1 MSDTDMPSASLNRPN
16 RLSRRGFLGAA
27 TAAGLLGTQATPAE
41 AKTAAATVISTESG
55 QVTGVQGGLRG
66 VTVYKGIPY
75 AATTA
80 GANRWRP
87 PQPAP
92 SWDGVRAADSWGP
105 ACPQPVTGIPAD
117 QVPELG
123 EDCLNLNIWTA
134 AAGSGNSSPVLVWLC
149 GGEQA
154 LWSGQEIYNGS
165 LLASKGVVVVTLDHR
180 VGPLG
185 GLAHPELTAES
196 AYGGSGNW
204 GILDVV
210 AALEWV
216 RRNIAGFGGDPDRV
230 TLAGWSQGAS
240 IVHILL
246 ASRQA
251 RGLYHRALLSSGV
264 RYTKDPALARDTGRY
279 RTLAA
284 AEADGTDFAAR
295 LGAADLAGLRALDA
309 DDIVGGAVADTAA
322 DFGHVLDGH
331 VLPDTYTAVLEARAE
346 TDVPVLT
353 GVCKDANGASP
364 DLKLTLDAFQAYA
377 RAEFGPLGLADT
389 FLDLY
394 PADGDTAAA
403 RQFSAYAR
411 DEERVSAFLWATQF
425 KDTAANSSAVHT
437 YFWTRVPPGYDDTNP
452 VIGTATTGAFEGSD
466 VYYLLGYLYNTD
478 RPWTSKDYDTADTT
492 ASYVARF
499 AATGDPNGGSLT
511 NWPALATDTP
521 RTMELGANSGPIA
534 VADSD
539 AKLAFLKTYLESQ
552 TTEF

>member
-1 MSDTDMPSASLNRPN
+1 MPSAPLNRPN
-16 RLSRRGFLGAA
+16 RLNRRGFLGAA
-27 TAAGLLGTQATPAE
+27 AVAGLLGTLPTRAE
-41 AKTAAATVISTESG
+41 ARTAAATAVSTESG

-75 AATTA
+75 ADTTA

-92 SWDGVRAADSWGP
+92 TWDGVRAADSWGP
-105 ACPQPVTGIPAD
+105 ACPQPVTGIPGD
-117 QVPELG
+117 QVPAFG
-123 EDCLNLNIWTA
+123 EDCLHLNVWTA
-134 AAGSGNSSPVLVWLC
+134 ATGSGNGSPVLVWLY
-149 GGEQA
+149 GGDRA

-165 LLASKGVVVVTLDHR
+165 LLAAKGVVVVTLDHR

-216 RRNIAGFGGDPDRV
+216 QRNIAAFGGDPDRV
-230 TLAGWSQGAS
+230 TLAGWAEGAS
-240 IVHILL
+240 VVHILL

-264 RYTKDPALARDTGRY
+264 RYTKDPALATGPGRY

-295 LGAADLAGLRALDA
+295 LGAADLAALRALDA
-309 DDIVGGAVADTAA
+309 DDIVSGAEADTAA

-331 VLPDTYTAVLEARAE
+331 VLPDTYTAVLKACAE

-364 DLKLTLDAFQAYA
+364 DLKLTLDAFRAYA
-377 RAEFGPLGLADT
+377 RSEFGPLGLADT

-394 PADGDTAAA
+394 PADSDTTAAQ
-403 RQFSAYAR
+403 QFSAYAR
-411 DEERVSAFLWATQF
+411 DEERVSVFLWATQF
-425 KDTAANSSAVHT
+425 KDTAADSSAVHT

-452 VIGTATTGAFEGSD
+452 VIGTAATGAFEGSD

-499 AATGDPNGGSLT
+499 AATGDPNGGSLA

-521 RTMELGANSGPIA
+521 QTMELGANSGTIA

>member
-1 MSDTDMPSASLNRPN
+1 MSDTDLPSAPLN
-16 RLSRRGFLGAA
+16 RRGFLGAA
-27 TAAGLLGTQATPAE
+27 AAAGLLGTLSTPAA
-41 AKTAAATVISTESG
+41 AKTSAATVISTESG

-66 VTVYKGIPY
+66 VTVYKGVPY
-75 AATTA
+75 ADTTA

-92 SWDGVRAADSWGP
+92 SWNGVRAADSWGP
-105 ACPQPVTGIPAD
+105 ACPQPVTDIPAD
-117 QVPELG
+117 QVPAFG

-134 AAGSGNSSPVLVWLC
+134 DSGSGDGRPVLVWLY
-149 GGEQA
+149 GGDRA
-154 LWSGQEIYNGS
+154 LWAGQEIYNGS
-165 LLASKGVVVVTLDHR
+165 LLASKGVVVVTPDHR

-204 GILDVV
+204 GIQDVV

-216 RRNIAGFGGDPDRV
+216 RRNIGAFGGDPDRV
-230 TLAGWSQGAS
+230 TLGGWGQGAS
-240 IVHILL
+240 IVNILL
-246 ASRQA
+246 ASRRA

-264 RYTKDPALARDTGRY
+264 RYTRDPGLAQGAGRY
-279 RTLAA
+279 RDLAD
-284 AEADGTDFAAR
+284 AETDGTAFAAR
-295 LGAADLAGLRALDA
+295 LGAADLAGLRALAA
-309 DDIVGGAVADTAA
+309 DDLVTRAAADTAA
-322 DFGHVLDGH
+322 DFGHVLDGY
-331 VLPDTYTAVLEARAE
+331 VLPDTYTAVLKACAE

-364 DLKLTLDAFQAYA
+364 GLKLTLDAFQAYA
-377 RAEFGPLGLADT
+377 RSEFGPLGLADT
-389 FLDLY
+389 FLSLY
-394 PADGDTAAA
+394 PADSDTTAA

-425 KDTAANSSAVHT
+425 KTTAANSSDVYT

-452 VIGTATTGAFEGSD
+452 VIGTDATGAFEGSD
-466 VYYLLGYLYNTD
+466 VYYLLGYLYNTG
-478 RPWTSKDYDTADTT
+478 RPWTSKDYDIADTT

-499 AATGDPNGGSLT
+499 AATGDPNGSSLAD
-511 NWPALATDTP
+511 WPALATDTP
-521 RTMELGANSGPIA
+521 QTMELGAGFGTLA

-539 AKLAFLKTYLESQ
+539 AKLAFLQTYLQSQ

>member
-1 MSDTDMPSASLNRPN
+1 MSDTDMPSAPLN
-16 RLSRRGFLGAA
+16 RRGFLGAA
-27 TAAGLLGTQATPAE
+27 AAAGLLGTPATPAE
-41 AKTAAATVISTESG
+41 AKSAAATVISTESG
-55 QVTGVQGGLRG
+55 QVTGVQGSLRG

-92 SWDGVRAADSWGP
+92 SWDGIRTAGAWGP
-105 ACPQPVTGIPAD
+105 ACPQPVTGIPDD

-134 AAGSGNSSPVLVWLC
+134 ATGSGDSRPVLVWLY
-149 GGEQA
+149 GGRQA

-210 AALEWV
+210 AALQWV
-216 RRNIAGFGGDPDRV
+216 QRNIGGFGGDPDRV
-230 TLAGWSQGAS
+230 TLAGWAQGAS
-240 IVHILL
+240 IVQILL

-264 RYTKDPALARDTGRY
+264 RYTKDPALARGAARY
-279 RTLAA
+279 RSLAD
-284 AEADGTDFAAR
+284 AEADGTGFATR
-295 LGAADLAGLRALDA
+295 LGAAGLADLRALDA
-309 DDIVGGAVADTAA
+309 ADIVTEAAADSTA

-331 VLPDTYTAVLEARAE
+331 VLPDSYTTVLKACAE

-353 GVCKDANGASP
+353 GVCKDANGASSG
-364 DLKLTLDAFQAYA
+364 LKLTLDAFEAYA
-377 RAEFGPLGLADT
+377 RTEFGPLGLADT
-389 FLDLY
+389 FLALY
-394 PADGDTAAA
+394 PADSDTAAA
-403 RQFSAYAR
+403 QQYSAYAR
-411 DEERVSAFLWATQF
+411 DEERVSAFLWGTQF

-452 VIGTATTGAFEGSD
+452 VIGTAATGAFEGSD

-478 RPWTSKDYDTADTT
+478 RPWTSKDYDIADTT

-499 AATGDPNGGSLT
+499 AAGGDPNGSSLAD
-511 NWPALATDTP
+511 WPALATDTP
-521 RTMELGANSGPIA
+521 QTMELGADFGTLA

>member
-1 MSDTDMPSASLNRPN
+1 MPSAPLNRPN
-16 RLSRRGFLGAA
+16 RLNRRGFLGAA
-27 TAAGLLGTQATPAE
+27 AAAGLLGTLPTPAE
-41 AKTAAATVISTESG
+41 ARTAAATTVSTESG

-75 AATTA
+75 ADTTA

-92 SWDGVRAADSWGP
+92 TWDGVRAADSWGP
-105 ACPQPVTGIPAD
+105 ACPQPVTGIPGD
-117 QVPELG
+117 QVPAFG

-134 AAGSGNSSPVLVWLC
+134 ATGSGNGSPVLVWLY
-149 GGEQA
+149 GGDRA

-165 LLASKGVVVVTLDHR
+165 LLAAKGVVVVTLDHR

-216 RRNIAGFGGDPDRV
+216 RRNIAAFGGDPDRV
-230 TLAGWSQGAS
+230 TLAGWAEGAS
-240 IVHILL
+240 VVHILL

-264 RYTKDPALARDTGRY
+264 RYTKDPALATGPGRY

-295 LGAADLAGLRALDA
+295 LGAADLAALRALDA
-309 DDIVGGAVADTAA
+309 DDIVSGAEAGTAA

-331 VLPDTYTAVLEARAE
+331 VLPDTYTAVLTARAE

-364 DLKLTLDAFQAYA
+364 ELKLTLDAFRAYA
-377 RAEFGPLGLADT
+377 RSEFGPLGLADT

-394 PADGDTAAA
+394 PADSDTTAAQ
-403 RQFSAYAR
+403 QFSAYAR

-425 KDTAANSSAVHT
+425 KDAAADSSAVHT

-452 VIGTATTGAFEGSD
+452 VIGTAATGAFEGSD

-499 AATGDPNGGSLT
+499 AATGDPNGGSLA

-521 RTMELGANSGPIA
+521 RTMELGANSGTIA

-539 AKLAFLKTYLESQ
+539 AKLAFLTTYLESQ

>member
-1 MSDTDMPSASLNRPN
+1 MSDTDLTSVP
-16 RLSRRGFLGAA
+16 LSRRGFLGAA
-27 TAAGLLGTQATPAE
+27 TAAGLLGAQAAPAE
-41 AKTAAATVISTESG
+41 ARTAATVISTESG

-66 VTVYKGIPY
+66 VTVYQGIPY

-105 ACPQPVTGIPAD
+105 ACPQPVSGIPAD
-117 QVPELG
+117 QVPALG

-134 AAGSGNSSPVLVWLC
+134 ATGSGSGSPVLVWLY

-216 RRNIAGFGGDPDRV
+216 QRNIGGFGGDPDRV
-230 TLAGWSQGAS
+230 TLAGWAQGAS

-264 RYTKDPALARDTGRY
+264 RYTKDPALARDAGRY

-309 DDIVGGAVADTAA
+309 DDIVAGAVADTAT

-331 VLPDTYTAVLEARAE
+331 VLPDTYTAVLKARAE

-353 GVCKDANGASP
+353 GVCRDANGASP
-364 DLKLTLDAFQAYA
+364 GLKLTLDAFQAYA

-394 PADGDTAAA
+394 PADGDTTAAQ
-403 RQFSAYAR
+403 QFNAYAR

-452 VIGTATTGAFEGSD
+452 VIGTDATGAFEGSD
-466 VYYLLGYLYNTD
+466 VYYLLGHLYNTD
-478 RPWTSKDYDTADTT
+478 RPWTAKDYDTADTT

-511 NWPALATDTP
+511 NWPAVATDTP
-521 RTMELGANSGPIA
+521 QTMELGGNPGPLA

-539 AKLAFLKTYLESQ
+539 AKLALLTTYLQAQS
-552 TTEF
+552 TEF

>member
-1 MSDTDMPSASLNRPN
+1 MPSAPLNRPN
-16 RLSRRGFLGAA
+16 PLNRRGFLGAA
-27 TAAGLLGTQATPAE
+27 AVAGLLGTLPTPAE
-41 AKTAAATVISTESG
+41 ARTAAATAVSTESG

-75 AATTA
+75 AGTTA

-92 SWDGVRAADSWGP
+92 TWDGVRTADSWGP
-105 ACPQPVTGIPAD
+105 ACPQPVTGIPGD
-117 QVPELG
+117 QVPAFG

-134 AAGSGNSSPVLVWLC
+134 ATGSGNGSPVLVWLY
-149 GGEQA
+149 GGDRA

-165 LLASKGVVVVTLDHR
+165 LLAAKGVVVVTLDHR

-196 AYGGSGNW
+196 TYGGSGNW

-216 RRNIAGFGGDPDRV
+216 RRNIAAFGGDPDRV
-230 TLAGWSQGAS
+230 TLAGWAEGAS
-240 IVHILL
+240 VVHILL

-251 RGLYHRALLSSGV
+251 GGLYHRALLSSGV
-264 RYTKDPALARDTGRY
+264 RYTKDPALATGPGRY

-295 LGAADLAGLRALDA
+295 LGAADLAALRALDA
-309 DDIVGGAVADTAA
+309 DDIVSGAEADTAA

-331 VLPDTYTAVLEARAE
+331 VLPDTYTAVLTARAE

-364 DLKLTLDAFQAYA
+364 DLKLTLDAFRAYA
-377 RAEFGPLGLADT
+377 RSEFGPLGLADT

-394 PADGDTAAA
+394 PADSDTTAAQ
-403 RQFSAYAR
+403 QFSAYAR

-425 KDTAANSSAVHT
+425 KDTAADSSAVHT

-452 VIGTATTGAFEGSD
+452 VIGTAATGAFEGSD

-499 AATGDPNGGSLT
+499 AATGDPNGGSLA

-521 RTMELGANSGPIA
+521 RTMELGANSGTIA

-539 AKLAFLKTYLESQ
+539 AKLAFLTTYLESQ

>member
-1 MSDTDMPSASLNRPN
+1 MNDRDMTSAALN
-16 RLSRRGFLGAA
+16 RRGFLGAA
-27 TAAGLLGTQATPAE
+27 AAAGLLGTLPTPAE
-41 AKTAAATVISTESG
+41 AARSAADADPVTTESG

-75 AATTA
+75 AASTA
-80 GANRWRP
+80 GANRWCP

-105 ACPQPVTGIPAD
+105 ACPQPVTGIPDD

-134 AAGSGNSSPVLVWLC
+134 ATGSGSGRPVLVWLY
-149 GGEQA
+149 GGDRA
-154 LWSGQEIYNGS
+154 LWSGQEMYDGS
-165 LLASKGVVVVTLDHR
+165 LLASKGVVVVNPDYR

-185 GLAHPELTAES
+185 GLAHPGLTAES

-216 RRNIAGFGGDPDRV
+216 QRNIAAFGGDPDRV
-230 TLAGWSQGAS
+230 TLAGWAQGAS
-240 IVHILL
+240 IVNILL
-246 ASRQA
+246 ASRRA
-251 RGLYHRALLSSGV
+251 KGLYHRALLSSGV
-264 RYTKDPALARDTGRY
+264 RYTKDPGLAKGTGRY
-279 RTLAA
+279 RTLAD
-284 AEADGTDFAAR
+284 AEANGSAFAAQA
-295 LGAADLAGLRALDA
+295 GAADLAALRALAA
-309 DDIVGGAVADTAA
+309 DDIVTLAAADTSA
-322 DFGHVLDGH
+322 DFGHVLDGY
-331 VLPDTYTAVLEARAE
+331 VLPDTYTAVLKACAE

-364 DLKLTLDAFQAYA
+364 DLKLTLDAFKAYA
-377 RAEFGPLGLADT
+377 RSEFGPLGLADT
-389 FLDLY
+389 FLSLY
-394 PADGDTAAA
+394 PADSDTAAA
-403 RQFSAYAR
+403 QQYNAYVR

-425 KDTAANSSAVHT
+425 KNTAANSSAVHT

-452 VIGTATTGAFEGSD
+452 VIGTAATGAFQGSD

-478 RPWTSKDYDTADTT
+478 RPWTSKDYDIADIT

-499 AATGDPNGGSLT
+499 AATGDPNGSSLT

-521 RTMELGANSGPIA
+521 QTMELGANFGTLA

-539 AKLAFLKTYLESQ
+539 AKLTFLKTYLESQ
-552 TTEF
+552 TTEL

>member
-1 MSDTDMPSASLNRPN
+1 MSDTDMPSARLN
-16 RLSRRGFLGAA
+16 RRGFLGAA
-27 TAAGLLGTQATPAE
+27 AAAGLLGTLATPAE

-55 QVTGVQGGLRG
+55 QVTGVQGSLRG

-123 EDCLNLNIWTA
+123 EDCLNLNIWTSA
-134 AAGSGNSSPVLVWLC
+134 TGSGGSRPVLVWLY
-149 GGEQA
+149 GGAQA

-196 AYGGSGNW
+196 GYGSSGNW

-216 RRNIAGFGGDPDRV
+216 QRNIGAFGGDPDRV
-230 TLAGWSQGAS
+230 TLAGWAQGAS
-240 IVHILL
+240 IVNILL
-246 ASRQA
+246 ASRRA
-251 RGLYHRALLSSGV
+251 KGLYHRALLSSGV
-264 RYTKDPALARDTGRY
+264 QYTKDPALAQGTGRY
-279 RTLAA
+279 RSLAD
-284 AEADGTDFAAR
+284 AEANGTDFAAR
-295 LGAADLAGLRALDA
+295 SGAADLADLRALDA
-309 DDIVGGAVADTAA
+309 DDIVTRAAADTTA
-322 DFGHVLDGH
+322 DFGHVLDGY
-331 VLPDTYTAVLEARAE
+331 VLPDSYTAVLKACAE

-364 DLKLTLDAFQAYA
+364 DLKLTLDAFEAYA
-377 RAEFGPLGLADT
+377 QAEFGPLGLADT

-394 PADGDTAAA
+394 PADSDTAAA
-403 RQFSAYAR
+403 RQYSAYAR

-452 VIGTATTGAFEGSD
+452 VIGTAATGAFQGSD

-478 RPWTSKDYDTADTT
+478 RPWTSKDYDIADTT

-499 AATGDPNGGSLT
+499 AATGDPNGSSLT

-521 RTMELGANSGPIA
+521 QTMELGAGFGTLA